1 MAKSPDTVAAFF
13 ARYPPNVSGLAA
25 SLRVLVR
32 RTIPDALETLD
43 ESGRVVGYAVGPGY
57 AGLVCTIIPSKTGV
71 KLGVVRG
78 AALPDPHG
86 LLEGKGRKHRYVQID
101 ESADLRRP
109 GMEDLIKA
117 AVNAARPN
125 ARED

>member
-1 MAKSPDTVAAFF
+1 MAWWQDGCEP
-13 ARYPPNVSGLAA
+13 
-25 SLRVLVR
+25 
-32 RTIPDALETLD
+32 
-43 ESGRVVGYAVGPGY
+43 PGY

-78 AALPDPHG
+78 ATLPDPHG
-86 LLEGKGRKHRYVQID
+86 LLEGNGRKHRYVQID
-101 ESADLRRP
+101 EAADLRRP
-109 GMEDLIKA
+109 GMEDSIKA